1 MLSLLPT
8 KEFEDSAVAARST
21 RRRTGAS
28 KVMYWI
34 RRIHLYSGLFMFPWV
49 MLYGITAL
57 LFNHAGLFPDRPGR
71 TLTRAEFV
79 GTALEQMVNPAADAE
94 QAVAALNAKFASA
107 GRSSSP
113 FRLVAPER
121 AVYTRDVIVARARG
135 TGQEHSVLFDLPSG
149 TAFVSTSEQ
158 AEAELPPFAMRGL
171 KVPGALGERVKAGLP
186 QALTRQGLAADD
198 ASISI
203 GAELLFLVE
212 ADGRV
217 WRASYHPQT
226 GAVSGRPLDTSR
238 PSDLSTRRF
247 LTQLHLTHGY
257 PSQPGI
263 KWLWAMVVDCMFA
276 SMIFWGL
283 SGLFMWWHIKSVRA
297 VGAAVLTI
305 SLFLAAALALGMHR
319 AMVPL

>member
-186 QALTRQGLAADD
+186 QALTRLGLAADD

-226 GAVSGRPLDTSR
+226 GAVSGRPLDANR

-263 KWLWAMVVDCMFA
+263 KWLWAIVVDCMFV
-276 SMIFWGL
+276 SMIFWGI

-297 VGAAVLTI
+297 VGAVVLTI
-305 SLFLAAALALGMHR
+305 SLLLAAALAFGMHR
-319 AMVPL
+319 SMVPL